1 MGHSVSDEINRTI
14 ADEPAPTVG
23 TTSLAARWTVLEL
36 AEEAA
41 CPPAFPGRADEA
53 EVFLFACEFVVETF
67 GFAPDGIWS
76 T

>member
-1 MGHSVSDEINRTI
+1 MSDEISRTI

-23 TTSLAARWTVLEL
+23 TTSFVARWTVLEL
-36 AEEAA
+36 PAEAA
-41 CPPAFPGRADEA
+41 CPPSFTGRVDEA
-53 EVFLFACEFVVETF
+53 EVFLFACEFVFEIF